1 MSDDQLFKQMIFPL
15 QRALR
20 MRRILIA
27 ECKQEVSTFNPH
39 LSRYGDFRIRTGQDL
54 VRYHRSVR
62 NEIGGALSVF
72 DKESGLEICPGYS
85 ACFIT
90 SGGTLAA
97 DAWHKMSNE
106 FLESIRSAPAVDGV
120 YLCMHGAMASQD
132 ELDPEGYLIA
142 ETRRLLGD
150 DVPIVVSLDLHGIL
164 TDRMVEHS
172 DAIVA
177 YHTYPHIDF
186 FETGQRA
193 ARLLIKVLNGAR
205 PVTAKVA
212 IPALVRGDELI
223 TATGLFG
230 NSIRIAQQLES
241 EPSGLSAGM
250 FIGNPFTDVPALQTY
265 SFVVTDNNPDM
276 AKQEAIRIAESF
288 WPNRHRMR
296 VPLISLDEM
305 ADRMLRS
312 SQGTVAVVDAADATS
327 SGASGDSNAIL
338 RKLVECGYQGRMLL
352 PMVDAPAVL
361 QAFEAGVGAT
371 IKTQVGGTLDQGRFT
386 PLSIEGKVR
395 HLADGL
401 FRSESFGEVWDSG
414 PSVVLE
420 CDNFT
425 LAISSRA
432 VSLYDRSFFY
442 SLGQN
447 PRNFD
452 AVVVKSPHCQ
462 HHMFAEWCQVMLNVD
477 APGSSSANLGYLGHT
492 RCPRPTFPLDQE
504 VPFEPTVKLFS
515 RGDTRS

>member
-1 MSDDQLFKQMIFPL
+1 MS
-15 QRALR
+15 
-20 MRRILIA
+20 RILIA

-39 LSRYGDFRIRTGQDL
+39 LSQYSDFRVRYDQDL
-54 VRYHRSVR
+54 LSYHRSVR

-72 DKESGLEICPGYS
+72 DELAEVGIVPAYS

-97 DAWHKMSNE
+97 DAWQRIARE
-106 FLESIRSAPAVDGV
+106 FIESIRSAPPVDGV

-132 ELDPEGYLIA
+132 EWDPEGFLIS
-142 ETRRLLGD
+142 ETRRVLGD

-177 YHTYPHIDF
+177 YHTYPHVDF

-193 ARLLIKVLNGAR
+193 ARLLLKILDGAR

-230 NSIRIAQQLES
+230 GSIRMAQQVES
-241 EPSGLSAGM
+241 GPRGLSAGM

-265 SFVVTDNNPDM
+265 SFVVTDNDIEL
-276 AKQEAIRIAESF
+276 AEREALRIAESF
-288 WPNRHRMR
+288 WPNRHQMK
-296 VPLISLDEM
+296 VPLVSLDEM
-305 ADRMLRS
+305 ATRMLQPSR
-312 SQGTVAVVDAADATS
+312 GTIALVDAADATS

-338 RKLVECGYQGRMLL
+338 RKLIECGYRGRTLL
-352 PMVDAPAVL
+352 PIVDAAAVQ
-361 QAFEAGVGAT
+361 QAFAAGVGAT
-371 IKTQVGGTLDQGRFT
+371 IRTSVGGTLDAGRFQ
-386 PLSIEGKVR
+386 PLLIEGNVR

-401 FRSESFGEVWDSG
+401 FRSESFGEVWDAGS
-414 PSVVLE
+414 SAVLD
-420 CDNFT
+420 CGSYT

-432 VSLYDRSFFY
+432 VSGS
-442 SLGQN
+442 
-447 PRNFD
+447 
-452 AVVVKSPHCQ
+452 VSPE
-462 HHMFAEWCQVMLNVD
+462 M
-477 APGSSSANLGYLGHT
+477 
-492 RCPRPTFPLDQE
+492 
-504 VPFEPTVKLFS
+504 
-515 RGDTRS
+515 

>member
-1 MSDDQLFKQMIFPL
+1 
-15 QRALR
+15 

-39 LSRYGDFRIRTGQDL
+39 LSQYADFRVRYGQDL
-54 VRYHRSVR
+54 LNYHRSVR

-72 DKESGLEICPGYS
+72 DGLADVEIVPAYS

-97 DAWHKMSNE
+97 DAWQRIARE
-106 FLESIRSAPAVDGV
+106 FIESIRSAPPVDGV
-120 YLCMHGAMASQD
+120 YLCMHGAMASQE

-142 ETRRLLGD
+142 EARRVLGD
-150 DVPIVVSLDLHGIL
+150 DVPMVVSLDLHGIL
-164 TDRMVEHS
+164 TDRMIEHS

-177 YHTYPHIDF
+177 YHTYPHVDF

-193 ARLLIKVLNGAR
+193 SRVLLKILDGAR

-230 NSIRIAQQLES
+230 NSIRIAQQVEVGPL
-241 EPSGLSAGM
+241 GLSAGM

-265 SFVVTDNNPDM
+265 SFVVTDNDIEL
-276 AKQEAIRIAESF
+276 AEREAVRIAESF
-288 WPNRHRMR
+288 WPNRHRMK
-296 VPLISLDEM
+296 VPLVSLNEM
-305 ADRMLRS
+305 AAQMLQPSR
-312 SQGTVAVVDAADATS
+312 GTVALVDAADATS

-338 RKLVECGYQGRMLL
+338 KKLVECGYRGRTLL
-352 PMVDAPAVL
+352 PMVDAPAV
-361 QAFEAGVGAT
+361 QKAFAAGVGAT
-371 IKTQVGGTLDQGRFT
+371 ISTCVGGTLDAGRFQ
-386 PLSIEGKVR
+386 PLAIEGKVR

-414 PSVVLE
+414 PSAVVDCE
-420 CDNFT
+420 NFT

-442 SLGQN
+442 SLGQD
-447 PRNFD
+447 PRRFD

-462 HHMFAEWCQVMLNVD
+462 HHMFADWCEAMIHVD
-477 APGSSSANLGYLGHT
+477 APGSSSANLAYLGHK
-492 RCPRPTFPLDQE
+492 RCPRPIFPLDQAVE
-504 VPFEPTVKLFS
+504 FHPTAKTFR
-515 RGDTRS
+515 RG

>member
-1 MSDDQLFKQMIFPL
+1 
-15 QRALR
+15 

-39 LSRYGDFRIRTGQDL
+39 LSQYADFRVRYGQDL
-54 VRYHRSVR
+54 LRYHRSVR

-72 DKESGLEICPGYS
+72 NELVNVEVVPAYS

-97 DAWHKMSNE
+97 DAWQRIASE
-106 FLESIRSAPAVDGV
+106 FIESIRSAPPVDGV
-120 YLCMHGAMASQD
+120 YLCMHGAMASQE
-132 ELDPEGYLIA
+132 ELDPEGFLIS
-142 ETRRLLGD
+142 ETRRVLGD

-177 YHTYPHIDF
+177 YHTYPHVDF
-186 FETGQRA
+186 FETGERA
-193 ARLLIKVLNGAR
+193 ARLLLKILDGAR

-230 NSIRIAQQLES
+230 NSIRIAQQVETG
-241 EPSGLSAGM
+241 PQGLSAGM
-250 FIGNPFTDVPALQTY
+250 FIGNPFTDVPALQTT
-265 SFVVTDNNPDM
+265 SFVVTDNDIEL
-276 AKQEAIRIAESF
+276 AEREALRIAESF
-288 WPNRHRMR
+288 WPNRHRMKA
-296 VPLISLDEM
+296 PLVSLDEM
-305 ADRMLRS
+305 AARMLKPNR
-312 SQGTVAVVDAADATS
+312 GTIALVDAADATS

-338 RKLVECGYQGRMLL
+338 RKLIECGYRGRTLL
-352 PMVDAPAVL
+352 PIVDAPAV
-361 QAFEAGVGAT
+361 QRAMAVGVGGT
-371 IKTQVGGTLDQGRFT
+371 ICTTVGGTLDTGRFQ
-386 PLSIEGKVR
+386 PLSIEGTVR

-414 PSVVLE
+414 PSAVLDCE
-420 CDNFT
+420 NLT

-447 PRNFD
+447 PRSFD

-462 HHMFAEWCQVMLNVD
+462 HHMFADWCEAMIHID
-477 APGSSSANLGYLGHT
+477 APGSSSANLPYLGHT
-492 RCPRPTFPLDQE
+492 RCPRPIFPLDHDVE
-504 VPFEPTVKLFS
+504 FHPRVKRFQ
-515 RGDTRS
+515 RG

>member
-1 MSDDQLFKQMIFPL
+1 
-15 QRALR
+15 

-39 LSRYGDFRIRTGQDL
+39 LSQYGDFRVRYGQDL
-54 VRYHRSVR
+54 LTYHRSVR

-72 DKESGLEICPGYS
+72 DAQPEVEVQPAYS

-97 DAWHKMSNE
+97 GAWHRIAHE
-106 FLESIRSAPAVDGV
+106 FLESIRNAPAVDGA

-132 ELDPEGYLIA
+132 ELDPEGYLIE
-142 ETRRLLGD
+142 ETRRLLGND
-150 DVPIVVSLDLHGIL
+150 IPIVVSLDLHGIL

-177 YHTYPHIDF
+177 YHTYPHVDF

-193 ARLLIKVLNGAR
+193 ARLLIKVLDGAR

-223 TATGLFG
+223 TSTGLFG
-230 NSIRIAQQLES
+230 QSIRMAQQLES
-241 EPSGLSAGM
+241 EPGGLSAGM

-265 SFVVTDNNPDM
+265 SFVVTDNNPLM
-276 AKQEAIRIAESF
+276 AEQEAIRIAESF
-288 WPNRHRMR
+288 WPNRHHMR

-305 ADRMLRS
+305 AIRMLEAK
-312 SQGTVAVVDAADATS
+312 QGTIAIVDAADATS

-338 RKLVECGYQGRMLL
+338 RKLLECGYQGRTLL
-352 PMVDAPAVL
+352 PIVDASAVL
-361 QAFEAGVGAT
+361 QAFEAGVGAM
-371 IKTQVGGTLDQGRFT
+371 IQTQVGGTLDAGRFK
-386 PLSIEGKVR
+386 PMKIEGKVR
-395 HLADGL
+395 HLSDGL

-414 PSVVLE
+414 PSAILE
-420 CDNFT
+420 CNNFT

-462 HHMFAEWCQVMLNVD
+462 HHMFADWCQEMLNVD
-477 APGSSSANLGYLGHT
+477 APGSSSANLAYLGHT
-492 RCPRPTFPLDQE
+492 RCPRPIFPLDQD
-504 VPFEPTVKLFS
+504 VALKPVANIFS
-515 RGDTRS
+515 RGARKS

>member
-1 MSDDQLFKQMIFPL
+1 
-15 QRALR
+15 

-39 LSRYGDFRIRTGQDL
+39 LSQYADFRVRCGQEL
-54 VRYHRSVR
+54 LSYHRSVR
-62 NEIGGALSVF
+62 NEIGGALTVF
-72 DKESGLEICPGYS
+72 DELADVGIVPTYS
-85 ACFIT
+85 ACFVT
-90 SGGTLAA
+90 SGGTLAT
-97 DAWHKMSNE
+97 DAWQRIAAE
-106 FLESIRSAPAVDGV
+106 FIDSIRSAPPVDGI
-120 YLCMHGAMASQD
+120 YLCMHGAMASEH
-132 ELDPEGYLIA
+132 ELDPEGFLLA
-142 ETRRLLGD
+142 ETRRVLGG

-177 YHTYPHIDF
+177 YHTYPHVDF

-193 ARLLIKVLNGAR
+193 ARLLVKVLDGAR

-230 NSIRIAQQLES
+230 DSIRIAQQVEAG
-241 EPSGLSAGM
+241 PHGLSAGM

-265 SFVVTDNNPDM
+265 SFVVTDNDSEL
-276 AKQEAIRIAESF
+276 AEREALRIAQSF
-288 WPNRHRMR
+288 WPNRQRMT
-296 VPLISLDEM
+296 VPLTSLDEM
-305 ADRMLRS
+305 VAQVLQPVR
-312 SQGTVAVVDAADATS
+312 GTIALVDAADATS
-327 SGASGDSNAIL
+327 SGASGDSNAVL
-338 RKLVECGYQGRMLL
+338 RKLIECGYRGRTLL
-352 PMVDAPAVL
+352 PIVDAPAVQ
-361 QAFEAGVGAT
+361 QAFAAGVGAT
-371 IKTQVGGTLDQGRFT
+371 IRTSVGGTLDAGRFR
-386 PLSIEGKVR
+386 PLEIEGQVR

-414 PSVVLE
+414 PSAVLD
-420 CDNFT
+420 CGNFT

-447 PRNFD
+447 PRSFD

-462 HHMFAEWCQVMLNVD
+462 PHMFADWCKAMIHVD
-477 APGSSSANLGYLGHT
+477 APGSSSANLAYLGHT
-492 RCPRPTFPLDQE
+492 RCPRPIFPLDAE
-504 VPFEPTVKLFS
+504 VEFQPIVRTFH
-515 RGDTRS
+515 RR